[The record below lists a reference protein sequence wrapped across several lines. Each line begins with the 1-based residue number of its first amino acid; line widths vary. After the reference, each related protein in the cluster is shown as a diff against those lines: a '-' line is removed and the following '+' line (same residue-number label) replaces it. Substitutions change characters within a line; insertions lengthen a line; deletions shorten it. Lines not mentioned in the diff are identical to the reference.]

1 MTFTKVSDAAAPVVD
16 GATRLYAEHTIRQ
29 YLDAAVETADLAGMR
44 PELGEA
50 LCAALETV
58 CAGDP
63 EVPFGTG
70 IREDA
75 AWWADMA
82 APIEIEAYV
91 AAGLRAMENKVFA
104 ARARKRIFVVLWE
117 AMTPEDRRK
126 FLSRVDPDGQFI
138 RGAA

>member
-1 MTFTKVSDAAAPVVD
+1 MTFTKVSEEVAPVVD
-16 GATRLYAEHTIRQ
+16 GAAALYAERKIRE
-29 YLDAAVETADLAGMR
+29 YLGAAVETADLAGMR
-44 PELGEA
+44 PALAEA

-58 CAGDP
+58 CVGAPD
-63 EVPFGTG
+63 VPFGTG

-91 AAGLRAMENKVFA
+91 AAGLRTMENKVFA
-104 ARARKRIFVVLWE
+104 PRARKRIFVALWE